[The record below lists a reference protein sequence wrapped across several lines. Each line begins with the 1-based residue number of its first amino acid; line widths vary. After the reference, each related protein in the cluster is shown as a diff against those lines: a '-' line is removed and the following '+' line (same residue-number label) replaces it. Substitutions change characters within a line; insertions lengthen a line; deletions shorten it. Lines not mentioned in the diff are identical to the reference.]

1 MSMMI
6 KVVSAQMLKS
16 IGTDLD
22 QNLIKPSNTKIEQKR
37 IFSNKLSDDNKLQT
51 GIMFQNCNL
60 AIFKRILP
68 SSLLNNQH
76 KFRVFSFMMI

>member
-1 MSMMI
+1 MI

-37 IFSNKLSDDNKLQT
+37 IFSNKLSDDKQL
-51 GIMFQNCNL
+51 
-60 AIFKRILP
+60 
-68 SSLLNNQH
+68 
-76 KFRVFSFMMI
+76 